1 MEEQT
6 MWNARK
12 FSKLSLIFMIL
23 SGILMTLTAQDLRT
37 NLFKEA
43 DKALK
48 ETKANRGD
56 LLAPANFE
64 KAMEYYRNAER
75 DFEKGNNIEGIRKKL
90 QAAVAYFDKANE
102 SVKLAEVTFVN
113 VVEARADAI
122 KAESPQFS
130 SENWKKAEK
139 KFDDAARKL
148 EDGDVNGAKDKG
160 AEAET
165 LYRKAELEAIKT
177 NYLEE
182 TWRLLKKADEMDVE
196 DQAPQTLKKAK
207 ELVEKAEK
215 ELKENRYDRDVPR
228 SLVQQAKYEAK
239 HAIYLS
245 ETIKKLKDND
255 MKFEDLFLLSEEPLR
270 KIAAQIDLVA
280 KFDEGYGKVTNQIID
295 YIGSMQ
301 DSTAEM
307 TQQLNSLNQELTAI
321 KQQIGGMSEEKT
333 KLQQMMA
340 ARQKINEKFDQI
352 EKTFTKNEARVLLT
366 TDNKVII
373 RMEGLNFAVGKS
385 VIEPRF
391 FGLLTKVQNAIN
403 IFPGAKIIV
412 EGHTDSHGS
421 DQLNQRLSQ
430 ERADAVKAY
439 LLANMSIDPSL
450 MEAIGYG
457 ESKPIANNE
466 TAEGRTKNRRI
477 DILIHP
483 QLSGLK

>member
-1 MEEQT
+1 

-23 SGILMTLTAQDLRT
+23 SGIMMSLAAQDLRT
-37 NLFKEA
+37 DLFKEA

-56 LLAPANFE
+56 LLSPANFE

-75 DFEKGNNIEGIRKKL
+75 DFEKGNNIEDIRKKL
-90 QAAVAYFDKANE
+90 RAAVAYFDKANKT
-102 SVKLAEVTFVN
+102 VKLAEVTFVN
-113 VVEARADAI
+113 VLSARDDAL
-122 KAESPQFS
+122 KAKAPEFS
-130 SENWKKAEK
+130 SGTWKEAEE
-139 KFDDAARKL
+139 KFNEAAREL
-148 EDGDVNGAKDKG
+148 EKGDVNDAKDAGSK
-160 AEAET
+160 AET

-177 NYLEE
+177 HYLEE
-182 TWRLLKKADEMDVE
+182 TRRLLKKADEMDVE
-196 DQAPQTLKKAK
+196 DQAPQTLKTAR

-215 ELKENRYDRDVPR
+215 ELKENRYDKDVPR
-228 SLVQQAKYEAK
+228 SLAQQAKYEAK

-245 ETIKKLKDND
+245 DTIKKLKDND
-255 MKFEDLFLLSEEPLR
+255 MKFEDLLLLSEEPLR

-307 TQQLNSLNQELTAI
+307 SQQLNRLNQELTAI
-321 KQQIGGMSEEKT
+321 KQQISGMSEEKT
-333 KLQQMMA
+333 KLQQTLA
-340 ARQKINEKFDQI
+340 ARQRINEKFDQI
-352 EKTFTKNEARVLLT
+352 EKTFAKNEARVLLT

-373 RMEGLNFAVGKS
+373 RLEGLNFAVGKS
-385 VIEPRF
+385 VIEPKF

-403 IFPGAKIIV
+403 TFPGAKISI
-412 EGHTDSHGS
+412 EGHTDSQGS
-421 DQLNQRLSQ
+421 DQLNQKLSQ
-430 ERADAVKAY
+430 ERADAVKSY

-466 TAEGRTKNRRI
+466 TAEGRAKNRRI
-477 DILIHP
+477 DIVIDP
-483 QLSGLK
+483 QISGLE